1 MLFRFL
7 YLFIISFVIFS
18 CKLFAQSGSGCYV
31 SSSST
36 FAVNLF
42 GNAGPAGSSDIRPTY
57 TGSLA
62 LMGTTTC
69 PRVKSFGNNRGAN
82 TCYIRTGTSTSNYT
96 YTSGNLYDY
105 ERENCPLDDYIWL
118 MLIAI
123 GGFGFIAL
131 RKYHLA

>member
-1 MLFRFL
+1 M
-7 YLFIISFVIFS
+7 IVFS

-31 SSSST
+31 SSTTT
-36 FAVNLF
+36 FAVTSV
-42 GNAGPAGSSDIRPTY
+42 GNAGPANSSDIRPTY

-62 LMGTTTC
+62 LANSTTC

-82 TCYIRTGTSTSNYT
+82 TCYIRTSNSAGFT

-123 GGFGFIAL
+123 GGFAFTAL